1 MVAARLNL
9 HGADRSARVSHA
21 FPLQTLAW
29 SSGGVLWARSNGR
42 ARGMYATP
50 FAVCLRES
58 PELMKKASAPFGRHI
73 VTPFI
78 VAALLTGLVAAQAPA
93 PAPDASA
100 VTVETNV
107 RVKMRDG
114 VSLVA
119 DIYRPK
125 ADGPLPVLLTRTPYN
140 RKDPSTGIFLAAN
153 GYVVIMQDTRGRFD
167 SEGEF
172 YPFRN
177 EAADGYDT
185 IEWAAGLPGTTGKVG
200 MFGGSYVGATQM

>member
-1 MVAARLNL
+1 MYMAGTICSGVAC
-9 HGADRSARVSHA
+9 SPS
-21 FPLQTLAW
+21 PQLQTLAC
-29 SSGGVLWARSNGR
+29 SSGGVWWTRSSGR

-50 FAVCLRES
+50 LAVCLRES
-58 PELMKKASAPFGRHI
+58 PELMKKVSAPSFARHI
-73 VTPFI
+73 LKLFI

-93 PAPDASA
+93 PAPDTSP

-140 RKDPSTGIFLAAN
+140 RKDPSTGIFLASN

-172 YPFRN
+172 YP
-177 EAADGYDT
+177 
-185 IEWAAGLPGTTGKVG
+185 
-200 MFGGSYVGATQM
+200 